1 MEKYDIKFKKRFGQN
16 FINNKAIID
25 KIVSINSDVSN
36 SLVIEVGP
44 GGGILTSSLAEK
56 YKNVLAYEI
65 DNSLSDELNKRISS
79 FSNVDIIYKD
89 FLNADIASDISN
101 YKYDKLY
108 FVSNVPYYITS
119 PILMKLIDSNIK
131 FNKITMMVQKE
142 VGDRYSSK
150 EGSKT
155 YGAISVILNYLFDV
169 KKEFYVSKNNFTPK
183 PKVDSVVISFTPKDV
198 DNNIDFNSFRRFIN
212 DSFKHRRKTLKNN
225 LSSYNLNKISSVL
238 EENGYSLNSRAE
250 EISLELFI
258 KIFKSM

>member
-1 MEKYDIKFKKRFGQN
+1 MEKYDVRFKKRLGQN
-16 FINNKAIID
+16 FLKNKAIVD
-25 KIVSINSDVSN
+25 KIATINTDTSK

-44 GGGILTSSLAEK
+44 GGGILTKELANN

-65 DNSLSDELNKRISS
+65 DESLKDELNKRISS

-89 FLNADIASDISN
+89 FLKVDISEDIKKYN
-101 YKYDKLY
+101 YDKLY
-108 FVSNVPYYITS
+108 FISNVPYYITS
-119 PILMKLIDSNIK
+119 PILVKLIESKIN

-142 VGDRYSSK
+142 VGDRYSAK
-150 EGSKT
+150 VGT
-155 YGAISVILNYLFDV
+155 RNYGAMSVILGYLFDI
-169 KKEFYVSKNNFTPK
+169 KKEFLVSKNNFVPI

-225 LSSYNLNKISSVL
+225 LSSYNLNTISSVL
-238 EENGYSLNSRAE
+238 EENGFSLNSRAE